1 MGWVSQVLG
10 LMSIGGGVVAMHFA
24 NREYNDTER
33 YRQLAQAETLGYGLG
48 GSLIG
53 MGIGLVVWDV
63 LRDRIPSRDRNP
75 AFGQPFLIPPD
86 AVNTEILEGSL

>member
-33 YRQLAQAETLGYGLG
+33 YRKLAQAETLGYGLG

-53 MGIGLVVWDV
+53 MGIGLVMWDV
-63 LRDRIPSRDRNP
+63 LRHPNSISRPEPCFWATVFD
-75 AFGQPFLIPPD
+75 PPD